1 MAVRLLCRVFIAA
14 CLLSLSFAMAAVLAA
29 VRGVV
34 HDPQHR
40 PIAGASVTLHA
51 ANSDFVEE
59 EKTNTDGEFS
69 FTAVPAGDYF
79 ITAGQSGFD
88 TARQSITVASNTSP
102 VLHLEL
108 SVASV
113 QQSVTV
119 DTNTSAANV
128 DSITPTTLIS
138 REDIARTPGADRTNS
153 LAMITDYVPGAYMT
167 HDMLHMRGGHELSW
181 LIDGVNIPNT
191 NIASNIAPQIDPK
204 DIDYLEVDRG
214 SYRAGLGD
222 RTYGVFD
229 VVPRSGF
236 ERNRQGELVLSA
248 GNFYQ
253 TNDQLSLGS
262 HSKKFAWYT
271 SVNGNRSNYG
281 LQPPIETPLHN
292 ASNGYGGF
300 ASFQYNHDSANQ
312 LRLVTQLRADYYQIP
327 YDPEIGRAHV

>member
-1 MAVRLLCRVFIAA
+1 MAVHFPCRVFIAT
-14 CLLSLSFAMAAVLAA
+14 CLLSLSFAMAAVLAS

-40 PIAGASVTLHA
+40 PIADATVTLHA

-59 EKTNTDGEFS
+59 GKTNTDGEFS
-69 FTAVPAGDYF
+69 FSAVPAGDYF

-102 VLHLEL
+102 VLHIEL

-119 DTNTSAANV
+119 DTNTSAVNV

-153 LAMITDYVPGAYMT
+153 LSMITDYVPGAYMT

-191 NIASNIAPQIDPK
+191 NIASNI
-204 DIDYLEVDRG
+204 
-214 SYRAGLGD
+214 
-222 RTYGVFD
+222 
-229 VVPRSGF
+229 
-236 ERNRQGELVLSA
+236 
-248 GNFYQ
+248 
-253 TNDQLSLGS
+253 
-262 HSKKFAWYT
+262 
-271 SVNGNRSNYG
+271 
-281 LQPPIETPLHN
+281 
-292 ASNGYGGF
+292 
-300 ASFQYNHDSANQ
+300 
-312 LRLVTQLRADYYQIP
+312 
-327 YDPEIGRAHV
+327 